1 MKEINLGSSRIVI
14 VPYKR
19 FEDSASFPA
28 SFTNRICIL
37 DMKNIKR
44 VQLWGERSGD
54 TLKLEDGVAKRF
66 GDVWVDTNMG
76 IKFNNP
82 LACAYIDIS

>member
-1 MKEINLGSSRIVI
+1 
-14 VPYKR
+14 
-19 FEDSASFPA
+19 
-28 SFTNRICIL
+28 
-37 DMKNIKR
+37 MKNFKDREFSLLNYMCDILFEFYEKN
-44 VQLWGERSGD
+44 G
-54 TLKLEDGVAKRF
+54 LEHCCALESRMGGNYNTDEQYEWLERF